1 MIYRAAGVADVPV
14 VQAML
19 AELARH
25 EGGSSVGSVAALTEH
40 GFGPRPL
47 FFAVIAEAPAG
58 AARAGAAQ
66 PGETR
71 TGEVRVTQS
80 KACGM
85 AIYYPDFS
93 THRGQPG
100 VYVQDLYVDRSV
112 RGAGVGRGLLAAVM
126 RLQDWGAQYL
136 TLGVSPDNDVALAF
150 YARCGFRARGY
161 RFMILDGAG
170 LEALQ

>member
-14 VQAML
+14 LRAML

-25 EGGSSVGSVAALTEH
+25 EGASSVGSVEALTAG

-47 FFAVIAEAPAG
+47 FFAVLAEEDRP
-58 AARAGAAQ
+58 
-66 PGETR
+66 
-71 TGEVRVTQS
+71 
-80 KACGM
+80 CGM

-112 RGAGVGRGLLAAVM
+112 RGVGVGRGLLAAVM
-126 RLQDWGAQYL
+126 RAQDWGARYV
-136 TLGVSPDNDVALAF
+136 TLGVSPDNAVALSF
-150 YARCGFRARGY
+150 YARVGFRPRGY